1 MIWDIRSALLLLL
14 LLPSPLMVFII
25 LVLLHLGQVKCGSE
39 ICQVYQS
46 RTISDLVCGS
56 CQREM
61 PSPVADQHG
70 TYESVGGV
78 HQPLIRKAGWSGLW
92 LGWLR
97 GVEVVV
103 DQGELA
109 PVILPGRS
117 FTLGWWIHHQTTA
130 EKVASYTS
138 NSPVDLPVA
147 RLISHGY
154 PSAKIHLRLYK

>member
-1 MIWDIRSALLLLL
+1 
-14 LLPSPLMVFII
+14 
-25 LVLLHLGQVKCGSE
+25 
-39 ICQVYQS
+39 
-46 RTISDLVCGS
+46 
-56 CQREM
+56 M

-109 PVILPGRS
+109 PVILPGRVRDVVR
-117 FTLGWWIHHQTTA
+117 LGIERVGWC
-130 EKVASYTS
+130 
-138 NSPVDLPVA
+138 LP
-147 RLISHGY
+147 
-154 PSAKIHLRLYK
+154 